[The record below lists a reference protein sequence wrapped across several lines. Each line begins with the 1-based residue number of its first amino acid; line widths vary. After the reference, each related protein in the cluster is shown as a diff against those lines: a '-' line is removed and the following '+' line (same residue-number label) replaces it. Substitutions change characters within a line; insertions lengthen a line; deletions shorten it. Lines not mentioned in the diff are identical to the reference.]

1 MVQLN
6 ARFSKAGAKLLLFF
20 DMTKYF
26 HKKISKKCI
35 FGRFWPKIGV
45 KMTVLFILDDNDMEI
60 DRLSFYNK
68 QSELSMSSELG
79 KSLDRLPELLM
90 KIYNSGLNH
99 ENIEFIT
106 DNISVE

>member
-1 MVQLN
+1 
-6 ARFSKAGAKLLLFF
+6 
-20 DMTKYF
+20 MTD
-26 HKKISKKCI
+26 HSS
-35 FGRFWPKIGV
+35 GV
-45 KMTVLFILDDNDMEI
+45 DSMKVKTTNFLSSENEKMTVLFILDDNDMEI

>member
-1 MVQLN
+1 MTG
-6 ARFSKAGAKLLLFF
+6 RSSGADNMKVKTTNFL
-20 DMTKYF
+20 
-26 HKKISKKCI
+26 SSENE
-35 FGRFWPKIGV
+35 

-68 QSELSMSSELG
+68 QSELSMSSELE